1 MSPGDPRPRVN
12 ASRYAEK
19 EPALDAAVIPSDA
32 FTNSSKQK
40 VPMKKSLGVMA
51 LGLTLALAGTT
62 ASWAQSTGGAG
73 GVGGPGNG
81 QSTDSPSNPMKDNH
95 SMGTSDSTMGSGSKT
110 MMDKSAPAAGS
121 QSSTPSDTR

>member
-1 MSPGDPRPRVN
+1 
-12 ASRYAEK
+12 
-19 EPALDAAVIPSDA
+19 
-32 FTNSSKQK
+32 
-40 VPMKKSLGVMA
+40 MKKYLGVMA

-81 QSTDSPSNPMKDNH
+81 QTTDSPSSPMKNNK

-121 QSSTPSDTR
+121 QSNNPGGTR